1 MNKLIHQLK
10 KELLCSPSTKTTIAD
25 NIITLDDHQCFAYF
39 EINPSKTIQNPMY
52 EQHFYIDGTDYHIV
66 QIYPI

>member
-10 KELLCSPSTKTTIAD
+10 KELLCSPSTKATID
-25 NIITLDDHQCFAYF
+25 GDIITLDDHQCFVQF
-39 EINPSKTIQNPMY
+39 KINPSKEIPYPLY